1 MSTLSTN
8 AIIPVTG
15 TTVTIGESGDTIT
28 CAGTASGFGGGKIL
42 QVASTVKLDTFTY
55 NTAAWGDVTGMSV
68 SLTPASGTKVLVTC
82 CFTYGTSSTYN
93 ASARLMRDSTEI
105 CVGNADGSRPQTTW
119 GGLYSSLSDNH
130 VHNYSMTFLDTH
142 GANGSTAVTYKLQF
156 NSHDGTAGVMYLN
169 RTLNDSNNNVGARG
183 TSTITVMEVGA

>member
-183 TSTITVMEVGA
+183 TATITVMEVGA